1 MFCVICGTENLEA
14 GTFCRHC
21 GKPLIKDSDF
31 SQSISPDAPKLEND
45 ANPTVSSRTPE
56 TCQSKIRKDG
66 KKLFVP
72 NGASFPAYCVRC
84 GNGDVKMVPEKLSW
98 LHPGYLVFLLLGF
111 APIVLI
117 YFIFRKRVKLE
128 IPLCSF
134 HAQRTRWLKIASV
147 FLLVGFI
154 PLGVLVGNLVPDPD
168 GAAWGVATSLIML
181 LAGLIVAYLQSPLQ
195 AAGIK
200 RDSAVLQGAST
211 AFLAKVIEL

>member
-1 MFCVICGTENLEA
+1 MATSGV
-14 GTFCRHC
+14 
-21 GKPLIKDSDF
+21 
-31 SQSISPDAPKLEND
+31 
-45 ANPTVSSRTPE
+45 
-56 TCQSKIRKDG
+56 
-66 KKLFVP
+66 FV
-72 NGASFPAYCVRC
+72 V
-84 GNGDVKMVPEKLSW
+84 
-98 LHPGYLVFLLLGF
+98 LLLGF
-111 APIVLI
+111 APIVLV

-128 IPLCSF
+128 IPLCSL
-134 HAQRTRWLKIASV
+134 HAQRTRRLKIAAV

-195 AAGIK
+195 AAGIN